1 MILKFSYETRID
13 FSVPVRR
20 HYYSMKCVPR
30 NTARQNIQ
38 SLNITILPENKT
50 VSDSDVFGNII
61 SYGYIAEPHNSF
73 SVSVNGVAET
83 GLALYEERGGETDMF
98 LAQSAL
104 TRPGGEITAFY
115 KRVCAAAPKKPYNR
129 ALYFMKELYQT
140 VSYIPNVTDVNT
152 SAERSMT
159 KRRGVCQD
167 FAQILISLLRMDGI
181 PARYVA
187 GMMIGEGE
195 THAWVEAYLN
205 GYWYGFDPTNNLL
218 ADDYYIKISHGRDSR
233 DCKVSRGVFYGG
245 ASQTQAVGV
254 NVNEQ

>member
-1 MILKFSYETRID
+1 MILQFSYETRID
-13 FSVPVRR
+13 FSSPVCL

-38 SLNITILPENKT
+38 NLNITILPENEA

-73 SVSVNGVAET
+73 AVLVNGVAET

-104 TRPGGEITAFY
+104 TRPGSEITAFY
-115 KRVCAAAPKKPYNR
+115 KKACAAAPKKLYNR
-129 ALYFMKELYQT
+129 ALHFMKTLYQT
-140 VSYIPNVTDVNT
+140 VSYIPNTTDINT
-152 SAERSMT
+152 AAEHSMT

-181 PARYVA
+181 PARYAV

-205 GYWYGFDPTNNLL
+205 GYWYGFDPTNNMLT
-218 ADDYYIKISHGRDSR
+218 DDYYIKISHGRDSR
-233 DCKVSRGVFYGG
+233 DCKVSRGVFYG
-245 ASQTQAVGV
+245 STTQTQTVSV
-254 NVNEQ
+254 LVNEQ